1 MMTIKNEPINFL
13 TRPDLLSL
21 NSSDMQLL
29 FFFKSIVMDYPR
41 LTDLIDKAATSLFIL
56 HAEEAITIEN
66 AEIKED
72 FMFVKDFFLNKYAA
86 DVLKD
91 LLNAMQN
98 PALIQVQYEKMA
110 DAFNSL

>member
-1 MMTIKNEPINFL
+1 MKNEPLNFL
-13 TRPDLLSL
+13 TRPDLMAMKS
-21 NSSDMQLL
+21 NDMLLL
-29 FFFKSIVMDYPR
+29 FMFKSIIMDYPR

-66 AEIKED
+66 EEIKED
-72 FMFVKDFFLNKYAA
+72 FMFVKEFFLNKYAA
-86 DVLKD
+86 DVSKD

-98 PALIQVQYEKMA
+98 PVIIQVQYQKMA

>member
-1 MMTIKNEPINFL
+1 MIPNEPINFL
-13 TRPDLLSL
+13 TRPDLMALKS
-21 NSSDMQLL
+21 NDMLLL
-29 FFFKSIVMDYPR
+29 FMFKSIVMDYPR

-56 HAEEAITIEN
+56 HAEDAITIEN
-66 AEIKED
+66 AEIKKD

-86 DVLKD
+86 DVSKD

-98 PALIQVQYEKMA
+98 PVIIKIQYEKMA

>member
-1 MMTIKNEPINFL
+1 MRMTNDPINFL
-13 TRPDLLSL
+13 TRPDLMVLKS
-21 NSSDMQLL
+21 NDMLLL
-29 FFFKSIVMDYPR
+29 FMFKSIVMDYPR

-66 AEIKED
+66 EEIKQD
-72 FMFVKDFFLNKYAA
+72 FMFIKDFFLNKYAA
-86 DVLKD
+86 DVSKD

-98 PALIQVQYEKMA
+98 PAIIQIQYEKMA

>member
-1 MMTIKNEPINFL
+1 MTNRPEPINFL
-13 TRPDLLSL
+13 TRPDLMALKS
-21 NSSDMQLL
+21 NDMLLL
-29 FFFKSIVMDYPR
+29 FMFKSIVMDYPR

-56 HAEEAITIEN
+56 HAEDVITIEN
-66 AEIKED
+66 SEIKKD

-86 DVLKD
+86 DVSKD

-98 PALIQVQYEKMA
+98 PVIIKIEYEKIA

>member
-1 MMTIKNEPINFL
+1 MKNEPLNFL
-13 TRPDLLSL
+13 TRPDLMVMKS
-21 NSSDMQLL
+21 NDMLLL
-29 FFFKSIVMDYPR
+29 FMFKSIIMDYPR

-66 AEIKED
+66 EEIKED
-72 FMFVKDFFLNKYAA
+72 FMFVKEFFLNRYAA
-86 DVLKD
+86 DVSKE

-98 PALIQVQYEKMA
+98 PVIIQVQYQKMA